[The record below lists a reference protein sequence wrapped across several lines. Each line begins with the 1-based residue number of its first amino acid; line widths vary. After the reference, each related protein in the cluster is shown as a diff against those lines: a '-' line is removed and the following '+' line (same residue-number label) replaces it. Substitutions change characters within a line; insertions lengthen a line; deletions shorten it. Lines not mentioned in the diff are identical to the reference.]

1 MTGDLVRIMSS
12 GAGYVIIFGVLLVEG
27 TGMPGIPL
35 ELVFLAAGYL
45 IGKGQMSFLGALLAA
60 TAGGV
65 GGNVIGYAL
74 GARGGPFLLKW
85 LKKYFR
91 LREEQ
96 LDNVRGWFS
105 RYGGLTVFI
114 SRWFGLIRTPTII
127 SSGMMGLDL
136 GVYIF
141 YSFLGSFSWNLVYL
155 ILAWQFGQVI
165 TSLAQKQE
173 LIGLFGLAGLLAAFF
188 LLRWWYLR
196 RVKKVPGP

>member
-1 MTGDLVRIMSS
+1 MTNSLVSIMAS
-12 GAGYVIIFGVLLVEG
+12 GWGYAIIFGVLLVEG

-45 IGKGQMSFLGALLAA
+45 IGLDKMSFFWALLAA
-60 TAGGV
+60 TSGGV
-65 GGNVIGYAL
+65 GGNLIGYAL
-74 GARGGPFLLKW
+74 GARGGPLFLRL

-91 LREEQ
+91 LREDQ
-96 LDNVRGWFS
+96 LENVRDWFS

-136 GVYIF
+136 RIYAF
-141 YSFLGSFSWNLVYL
+141 FSFLGSFSWNLVYL
-155 ILAWQFGQVI
+155 TLAWQFGQVI
-165 TSLAQKQE
+165 TSLAKNQR
-173 LIGLFGLAGLLAAFF
+173 LIGWLGLFSVILAFF

-196 RVKKVPGP
+196 RARRLPES